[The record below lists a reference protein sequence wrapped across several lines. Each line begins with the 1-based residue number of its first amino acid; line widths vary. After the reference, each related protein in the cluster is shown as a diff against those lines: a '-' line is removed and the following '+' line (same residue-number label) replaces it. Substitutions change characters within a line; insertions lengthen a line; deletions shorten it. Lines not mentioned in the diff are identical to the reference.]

1 MTTNWSGNIRFGA
14 QRVHRPTTLSQL
26 RDVVGSAERVRPLG
40 TAHSF
45 NSIADTRYDLVSV
58 ADLPPE
64 CDIDSTAGTARV
76 AGGLRYG
83 DIAARLQAAGWA
95 LPNLGSL
102 PHISIAG
109 ACATG
114 THGSGNGNGCLATS
128 VVGLDLVTADG
139 QLVRLDDVAGA
150 AVGLGALGVIT
161 HLTLRLVPTF
171 DIAQYVYDGLPLP
184 ATPDRCDELFG
195 AGYSVSLFTKW
206 TGTAGNQAW
215 VKRRTDSP
223 FAADRE
229 WLGGTLAD
237 GPRHPIAG
245 MPAQFCT
252 PQLGE
257 PGPWFERLPHFRL
270 EFNPSA
276 GDELQSEYLIPRGSA
291 VAAIA
296 ALSAIGD
303 RIAPVL
309 HVGEVRTVAEDG
321 LWMSPAYGRDSLAVH
336 FTWINDLEAVAPVMA
351 AVEERLWPLDA
362 RPHWG
367 KLWNAPMAS
376 VAARYHRLADFADL
390 ARRYDPTGKFTN
402 PWLDS
407 LIGPSTKAAHGV

>member
-1 MTTNWSGNIRFGA
+1 
-14 QRVHRPTTLSQL
+14 
-26 RDVVGSAERVRPLG
+26 
-40 TAHSF
+40 
-45 NSIADTRYDLVSV
+45 
-58 ADLPPE
+58 
-64 CDIDSTAGTARV
+64 
-76 AGGLRYG
+76 
-83 DIAARLQAAGWA
+83 
-95 LPNLGSL
+95 
-102 PHISIAG
+102 
-109 ACATG
+109 
-114 THGSGNGNGCLATS
+114 
-128 VVGLDLVTADG
+128 
-139 QLVRLDDVAGA
+139 
-150 AVGLGALGVIT
+150 
-161 HLTLRLVPTF
+161 
-171 DIAQYVYDGLPLP
+171 
-184 ATPDRCDELFG
+184 
-195 AGYSVSLFTKW
+195 
-206 TGTAGNQAW
+206 
-215 VKRRTDSP
+215 
-223 FAADRE
+223 
-229 WLGGTLAD
+229 
-237 GPRHPIAG
+237 
-245 MPAQFCT
+245 
-252 PQLGE
+252 
-257 PGPWFERLPHFRL
+257 
-270 EFNPSA
+270 
-276 GDELQSEYLIPRGSA
+276 